1 MQMVEQGVGA
11 RLLRKED
18 DRLMGGRGEFVADIR
33 LRRCPT
39 MLTPRSFKSSAV
51 GDNPSADGPM
61 AKRSWPLGK
70 ISCRRLDAGL
80 EHVERIEA
88 ARFAVG
94 WKKVRVS
101 AAMVRSDDH
110 EIVRQVESLDAEVRM
125 LCAELSSH
133 AGFEVFGR
141 VRITKDRLAF
151 SEKPAALDQ
160 RARVGRC
167 ACERREVG
175 NDDVAFLHHG
185 DVLFINRL
193 PDLQL
198 RSGCLGIF
206 IERWQA
212 AQT

>member
-1 MQMVEQGVGA
+1 M
-11 RLLRKED
+11 RSNRPTT
-18 DRLMGGRGEFVADIR
+18 RSS
-33 LRRCPT
+33 RRVSEP
-39 MLTPRSFKSSAV
+39 
-51 GDNPSADGPM
+51 NPSADRPM
-61 AKRSWPLGK
+61 VKRSWPLGK
-70 ISCRRLDAGL
+70 VSCRRLDAGI

-88 ARFAVG
+88 ARFAIG
-94 WKKVRVS
+94 WKKERVT
-101 AAMVRSDDH
+101 AAMDGSDDH
-110 EIVRQVESLDAEVRM
+110 EIVRQVETLDAEVRM

-133 AGFEVFGR
+133 AGFEVVGR

-151 SEKPAALDQ
+151 SEKPADLDQ

-198 RSGCLGIF
+198 RIGCLGIL
-206 IERWQA
+206 IERCQA
-212 AQT
+212 PPTSSPDYLHLPCPA

>member
-1 MQMVEQGVGA
+1 MV
-11 RLLRKED
+11 
-18 DRLMGGRGEFVADIR
+18 
-33 LRRCPT
+33 
-39 MLTPRSFKSSAV
+39 
-51 GDNPSADGPM
+51 
-61 AKRSWPLGK
+61 KRSWPFGK

-94 WKKVRVS
+94 WKKDRVS
-101 AAMVRSDDH
+101 TAMDRSDNH
-110 EIVRQVESLDAEVRM
+110 EIVRQVETLDAEVRM
-125 LCAELSSH
+125 LCAKLSPH

-141 VRITKDRLAF
+141 VRITKDQLTF
-151 SEKPAALDQ
+151 SEKPADLDQ
-160 RARVGRC
+160 RARIGGC

-175 NDDVAFLHHG
+175 NDDVAFLHHR
-185 DVLFINRL
+185 DVLFIDCL

-206 IERWQA
+206 VERWQT